1 MALSLC
7 DCPAIHIC
15 ALAIP
20 ERFWYYSCMKQEKP
34 TRKKTSFLYPEDLLE
49 RLRQLAAQHQ
59 RSLNGELV
67 WALELYVAQQE
78 REGDAER
85 GPHSN

>member
-1 MALSLC
+1 LAHAAYL
-7 DCPAIHIC
+7 

-20 ERFWYYSCMKQEKP
+20 EFFWYSSCMRQQKP
-34 TRKKTSFLYPEDLLE
+34 MRKKTSFLYPEDLLE

-67 WALELYVAQQE
+67 WALELYAAQQE
-78 REGDAER
+78 RAQHEGDTDTER
-85 GPHSN
+85 SPRPSR

>member
-1 MALSLC
+1 
-7 DCPAIHIC
+7 
-15 ALAIP
+15 
-20 ERFWYYSCMKQEKP
+20 MKQDKP

-49 RLRQLAAQHQ
+49 RLRQLAARHQ

-78 REGDAER
+78 RAQREDDADTEEDS
-85 GPHSN
+85 PHPRR